1 MAAPLLKSG
10 AEILVCPK
18 VLTQLSSCH
27 RRDTRSQR
35 SSTGGHQPSPFASR
49 ASWDAW
55 PSILASSRPGGDSL
69 IRPAAVQEAVS
80 HRAARQPKL
89 LLPDRAC
96 TLFFLHS
103 ACCLRDTRNQ
113 PVSLLFA
120 HFAAFFFFLKHK
132 WETAGALQQH
142 WKLHPLAAVSCTVLK
157 FGGSLHAPLGLL
169 ALNQVPSYAPAR
181 NAEEPPRKPRLKKS
195 KAKIRRPQPRF
206 VKLR

>member
-1 MAAPLLKSG
+1 MRQWDSNHIFVPETACGNGSPSPEK
-10 AEILVCPK
+10 
-18 VLTQLSSCH
+18 Q
-27 RRDTRSQR
+27 RRDPRLPQGSDPALLLSPPGHEVPAQQH
-35 SSTGGHQPSPFASR
+35 GGHQPSPFASR

-80 HRAARQPKL
+80 HRATRQPKL

-120 HFAAFFFFLKHK
+120 HFAAFFF
-132 WETAGALQQH
+132 
-142 WKLHPLAAVSCTVLK
+142 
-157 FGGSLHAPLGLL
+157 
-169 ALNQVPSYAPAR
+169 
-181 NAEEPPRKPRLKKS
+181 
-195 KAKIRRPQPRF
+195 
-206 VKLR
+206 

>member
-1 MAAPLLKSG
+1 MCLKQHVEMAAPLLKSG
-10 AEILVCPK
+10 AEILVCPM

-27 RRDTRSQR
+27 RQDTRSQR
-35 SSTGGHQPSPFASR
+35 SSTGGHQPSPPFASR

-103 ACCLRDTRNQ
+103 ACCLRDSRNQ
-113 PVSLLFA
+113 PASLLFA
-120 HFAAFFFFLKHK
+120 HFAVFFLKHK

-142 WKLHPLAAVSCTVLK
+142 WELHPSAAVSCMVLK
-157 FGGSLHAPLGLL
+157 FGGTLRAPLGLL
-169 ALNQVPSYAPAR
+169 ALNQVPLLRSR
-181 NAEEPPRKPRLKKS
+181 TNA
-195 KAKIRRPQPRF
+195 
-206 VKLR
+206 